1 MTISTVLIAP
11 TGLPEQLR
19 INNLYDLGVSI
30 FGWKVGWA
38 AEAALQPVG
47 LDGPTSV
54 GGLGGPPALAD

>member
-1 MTISTVLIAP
+1 M
-11 TGLPEQLR
+11 
-19 INNLYDLGVSI
+19 GVSI

-38 AEAALQPVG
+38 AEPVLSEAEGAALQPVG

>member
-1 MTISTVLIAP
+1 MFRLSRLLTLSL
-11 TGLPEQLR
+11 QLSH
-19 INNLYDLGVSI
+19 LYSNHLGVSI

-38 AEAALQPVG
+38 AEAALKPVG